1 MARGIPV
8 PRVLLASPCP
18 SGLDLFASTQDDLKP
33 LELHYLGDKGQSPRG
48 VVTVEATS
56 EIAQGVSSA
65 VPALWQYRSAGYP
78 QWYPAGEGA
87 APVPSMRQ
95 LAWSS
100 VPHLYQVAEFS
111 GGSVFSSPALKDVE
125 ILKCLLRQANGLAQG
140 GRDC

>member
-56 EIAQGVSSA
+56 EIAWGVAAALCQPCGSTGLRGTLSGTLLGRGQPLF
-65 VPALWQYRSAGYP
+65 PA
-78 QWYPAGEGA
+78 
-87 APVPSMRQ
+87 
-95 LAWSS
+95 
-100 VPHLYQVAEFS
+100 
-111 GGSVFSSPALKDVE
+111 
-125 ILKCLLRQANGLAQG
+125 
-140 GRDC
+140 

>member
-1 MARGIPV
+1 M
-8 PRVLLASPCP
+8 LLASPCP

-33 LELHYLGDKGQSPRG
+33 LELHYLGDKGQSPKG

-56 EIAQGVSSA
+56 EIARGGQQLCASPVA
-65 VPALWQYRSAGYP
+65 VPVCGAPLVVACWG
-78 QWYPAGEGA
+78 GA
-87 APVPSMRQ
+87 APVPSLRQ

-111 GGSVFSSPALKDVE
+111 GGSVFSSPTLKDVE